1 MEITDDQY
9 SDRCFPSITL
19 SVKFIQTDNVSYADR
34 NNPWVKLLNFVVI
47 MYNRQYNRQYHSSIY
62 SLLVIVKYYVHS
74 TCIG

>member
-47 MYNRQYNRQYHSSIY
+47 MYNRQYNRQQSQHKT
-62 SLLVIVKYYVHS
+62 VKNDVELNL
-74 TCIG
+74 